1 MQLSDLLSLLGGL
14 SLFLYGMHMMSSG
27 LEMAAGDRM
36 KTILEKLTSNRFLG
50 VSVGALI
57 TAVIQSSS
65 ATTVMVVGFVNSGL
79 MNLTQAVWIIMGA
92 NIGTT
97 ITGQLIALDIGAI
110 APFVAFIGVA
120 MVVFMHNP
128 KMNYIGSILG
138 GFGVLF
144 LGMDMMSA
152 AMVPLRDM
160 PAFVNLMTSFTNPLL
175 GIAAGAIFTALI
187 QSSSAS
193 IGILQTLASSG
204 LIGLDGAVYVLFG
217 QNIGTCITSLLAS
230 IGTSRNAKQATFVH
244 FSFNMI
250 GTVLFTILCMVTPLV
265 GIMQSITP
273 DSVASQIA
281 NMHTLF
287 NVVTTIVLLPFGTKL
302 VDLAQKVLPV
312 KQDEDLL
319 IKKLQYIQPVYE
331 DKNIGTSMI
340 YLQQTVN
347 EIGRM
352 AHLVYENI
360 DDSFSQLIRY
370 DDKVNKQIREREDL
384 IDYLCEEISKF
395 ISRSLTTHLNT
406 VEAERFQHLYTII
419 INLER
424 VGDHALN
431 INEAGEALNSMK
443 LKLPQVN
450 VDEVEVMRVNC
461 LKILQLIS
469 NMEPRNFEEIVQ
481 RVNAKEQDI
490 DDTTVLFRK
499 NQLKRM
505 EQSNDPGLDEISLI
519 YTELLTDYERI
530 GDHAYNICK
539 YTSMLEFN

>member
-50 VSVGALI
+50 VLVGALI

-287 NVVTTIVLLPFGTKL
+287 NVVTTIFLLPFGTKL

-431 INEAGEALNSMK
+431 INEAGEVLNSMK

-539 YTSMLEFN
+539 YTNMLEFN

>member
-50 VSVGALI
+50 VLVGALI

-97 ITGQLIALDIGAI
+97 ITGQLIALDIGAT

-539 YTSMLEFN
+539 YTNMLEFN

>member
-50 VSVGALI
+50 VLVGALI

-97 ITGQLIALDIGAI
+97 ITGQLIALDIGAT

-352 AHLVYENI
+352 AHLV
-360 DDSFSQLIRY
+360 L
-370 DDKVNKQIREREDL
+370 
-384 IDYLCEEISKF
+384 
-395 ISRSLTTHLNT
+395 
-406 VEAERFQHLYTII
+406 
-419 INLER
+419 
-424 VGDHALN
+424 
-431 INEAGEALNSMK
+431 
-443 LKLPQVN
+443 
-450 VDEVEVMRVNC
+450 
-461 LKILQLIS
+461 
-469 NMEPRNFEEIVQ
+469 
-481 RVNAKEQDI
+481 
-490 DDTTVLFRK
+490 
-499 NQLKRM
+499 
-505 EQSNDPGLDEISLI
+505 SLI
-519 YTELLTDYERI
+519 HI
-530 GDHAYNICK
+530 
-539 YTSMLEFN
+539 

>member
-50 VSVGALI
+50 VLVGALI

-250 GTVLFTILCMVTPLV
+250 GTVLFTVLCMVTPLV

-431 INEAGEALNSMK
+431 INEAGEVLNSMK

-539 YTSMLEFN
+539 YTNMLEFN

>member
-50 VSVGALI
+50 VLVGALI

-250 GTVLFTILCMVTPLV
+250 GTVLFTVLCMVTPLV

-539 YTSMLEFN
+539 YTNMLEFN

>member
-50 VSVGALI
+50 VLVGALI

-347 EIGRM
+347 EISRM

-539 YTSMLEFN
+539 YTNMLEFN

>member
-50 VSVGALI
+50 VLVGALI

-539 YTSMLEFN
+539 YTNMLEFN

>member
-50 VSVGALI
+50 VLVGALI

-65 ATTVMVVGFVNSGL
+65 ATTVMVVVFVNSGL

-539 YTSMLEFN
+539 YTNMLEFN

>member
-1 MQLSDLLSLLGGL
+1 
-14 SLFLYGMHMMSSG
+14 
-27 LEMAAGDRM
+27 
-36 KTILEKLTSNRFLG
+36 
-50 VSVGALI
+50 
-57 TAVIQSSS
+57 
-65 ATTVMVVGFVNSGL
+65 
-79 MNLTQAVWIIMGA
+79 
-92 NIGTT
+92 
-97 ITGQLIALDIGAI
+97 
-110 APFVAFIGVA
+110 
-120 MVVFMHNP
+120 
-128 KMNYIGSILG
+128 
-138 GFGVLF
+138 
-144 LGMDMMSA
+144 
-152 AMVPLRDM
+152 
-160 PAFVNLMTSFTNPLL
+160 
-175 GIAAGAIFTALI
+175 
-187 QSSSAS
+187 
-193 IGILQTLASSG
+193 
-204 LIGLDGAVYVLFG
+204 
-217 QNIGTCITSLLAS
+217 
-230 IGTSRNAKQATFVH
+230 
-244 FSFNMI
+244 
-250 GTVLFTILCMVTPLV
+250 
-265 GIMQSITP
+265 
-273 DSVASQIA
+273 
-281 NMHTLF
+281 
-287 NVVTTIVLLPFGTKL
+287 
-302 VDLAQKVLPV
+302 
-312 KQDEDLL
+312 
-319 IKKLQYIQPVYE
+319 
-331 DKNIGTSMI
+331 MI

-539 YTSMLEFN
+539 YTNMLEFN

>member
-50 VSVGALI
+50 VLVGALI

-431 INEAGEALNSMK
+431 INEAGEVLNSMK

-539 YTSMLEFN
+539 YTNMLEFN